1 MGNEVLIIALI
12 VLVVVFVFVL
22 PIVNKKRAE
31 GFDGGSGIDAYD
43 NLAGDQI
50 GYGELLQKKYNRL
63 SDTQDVTKRNFM
75 DAETQPEID
84 LASEQIKS
92 AMKTTNLEVDPKSK
106 TFIGSNPDVP
116 PETLAPVNQIV
127 LQAKKCEALNSRSN
141 CASLDDPNFKNCG
154 ICVKDRTTMFKPA
167 DGADPWK
174 HGGLLLIPEDKKKAE
189 MEQQGRP
196 GPVQYAPTVGDCPP
210 GYFFADRP
218 SCEKKANQL
227 DCAEAGENGGFNG
240 GLTSEKQKVIGSK
253 CANVPVAGADK
264 FIYDTRNRRFNVNL
278 RVLAPSG
285 TGITKVFVTDKAS
298 GAQLGYAMSDTP
310 GVEFVVAVKNVIEG
324 QQVNVSVEQEAPYRS
339 ASGKSEVFQYFFDNN
354 VKTNYAYNQT
364 IASSKKICE
373 RIGAR
378 LATAGEL
385 RQAQSDGAQACA
397 CGNTTTSNEY
407 PMQTFENRGF
417 CGNKGVNQCPT
428 DPNNSW
434 NRGQGHTWCYGI
446 KPPTSTNFQTFIAT
460 VESWFASLA
469 STPAN
474 PDQSNMPRI
483 WSKWGE
489 DYQAPFERGVV
500 MQWEHE
506 KDPKRMAQ
514 AFEPS
519 ITAVN
524 DMGPNTITTETL
536 SIKTFKLLRR
546 MGTFKSSAIIKS
558 PRPNKG
564 SPMLTNQFWI
574 WGNQAKNAFVK
585 FTAAIPG
592 TFLTPVYKEDNRI
605 ASRGQ
610 LILNKETF
618 NYMQV
623 NPCLKDGQNPGAY
636 GIECLATLFA
646 GAGGDL
652 RAGKLA
658 LLGDVDPYSGNSGR
672 GLMDLNKRGD
682 MDTIS
687 AYLTR
692 LYTIATTGRNEN
704 GMRVGGTNGKE
715 RARQINRAAQLMFGF
730 DITSPCEDVE
740 EDSQGNV
747 VIVPRTG
754 ALDADCLQYLW
765 MNAGTDKSR
774 GNEESARFAYPHRG
788 GVSATYT
795 RIEDRF
801 SGLLNTEGTPKK
813 RELNPFQTC
822 QPSGVMAPV
831 GANGKPIAQNI
842 SIANSKGGIAA
853 VQNFYDKIH
862 KDANYSPSSRDKDA
876 MAAHATA
883 VQQCY
888 GTTKAVSNVKPT
900 GCGVA
905 ARYVVILPSTAYPS
919 WQNYNMCIQLPQ
931 VQVFN
936 ADGVEIAKGKRT
948 QAATKWPDASSGSDT
963 AVNGKAYPHSH
974 NEGEYHDDCSS
985 PDQQYWL
992 VDLGAMTE
1000 ITQVKVFMRTDCCQ
1014 QRFVGM
1020 PIQLRDQ
1027 SNNIICQKHLGQGQW
1042 PDNPDNT
1049 YTVSFAAEDVKPTF
1063 KADDIKPGIVV
1074 TLLSATSW
1082 DRVLRHSGFAGW
1094 VHGPDQG
1101 TNNGYSPLQSRDAS
1115 FRITPGRNGKA
1126 GNISFE
1132 SVNFP
1137 GYYLRHSGFR
1147 MWLHWPDGS
1156 DLFNE
1161 DASFKAMPAINTDS
1175 TMVSFQ
1181 SANYPQYYLS
1191 AHRDMP
1197 DQAWITK
1204 TNGIHAAWDS
1214 QHHSWRVL
1222 PALSTA

>member
-22 PIVNKKRAE
+22 PMVNKKRAE
-31 GFDGGSGIDAYD
+31 GFEGGSGIDAYD
-43 NLAGDQI
+43 NLGGDPI
-50 GYGELLQKKYNRL
+50 SYGTLLQKKYNRM
-63 SDTQDVTKRNFM
+63 SDTLDVTKRNFM
-75 DAETQPEID
+75 NAETQPEID
-84 LASEQIKS
+84 LASEQIKT
-92 AMKTTNLEVDPKSK
+92 ALRTTNLEVDPSSK
-106 TFIGSNPDVP
+106 TLIGTNPDVP
-116 PETLAPVNQIV
+116 PETLAPINQIV
-127 LQAKKCEALNSRSN
+127 LEAKKCEALNSRSN
-141 CASLDDPNFKNCG
+141 CATLDDPNFQNCG

-174 HGGLLLIPEDKKKAE
+174 HGGLLMIPEDKKKAE

-196 GPVQYAPTVGDCPP
+196 GPVQYSPTVGDCPP
-210 GYFFADRP
+210 GYFFVDRA
-218 SCEKKANQL
+218 SCEKKSNQL

-253 CANVPVAGADK
+253 CANVPVSGADK
-264 FIYDTRNRRFNVNL
+264 FIYDTRDRRFNVNL

-298 GAQLGYAMSDTP
+298 GAQIGYAMSDTP
-310 GVEFVVAVKNVIEG
+310 GVEFVVTVNNVVEG

-339 ASGKSEVFQYFFDNN
+339 AAGKSEVFAYVYENN
-354 VKTNYAYNQT
+354 KNYNWAYNQT
-364 IASSKKICE
+364 IDSSKKICE

-378 LATAGEL
+378 LATEGEL
-385 RQAQSDGAQACA
+385 EQSQSDGAQFCG
-397 CGNTTTSNEY
+397 CGNTTSTSAY
-407 PMQTFENRGF
+407 PAQAFLKDGG
-417 CGNKGVNQCPT
+417 CGNKGVNQCGWT
-428 DPNNSW
+428 
-434 NRGQGHTWCYGI
+434 QGKGHSWCYGI
-446 KPPTSTNFQTFIAT
+446 KPPQSNNLQTFFAY
-460 VESWFASLA
+460 VANWFNTYGSK
-469 STPAN
+469 SN
-474 PDQSNMPRI
+474 PDQSNMPSI
-483 WSKWGE
+483 WSKWGP
-489 DYQAPFERGVV
+489 DYQAQFERGVV

-558 PRPNKG
+558 PRPSKG

-592 TFLTPVYKEDNRI
+592 TFLTPVYKEDNKV

-636 GIECLATLFA
+636 SIDCLATLFA

-687 AYLTR
+687 AYLTK
-692 LYTIATTGRNEN
+692 LYTIATTGRDEN

-715 RARQINRAAQLMFGF
+715 RAKKINKAAQLMFGF

-740 EDSQGNV
+740 EDSQGNI

-765 MNAGTDKSR
+765 MNAGTDKTR
-774 GNEESARFAYPHRG
+774 GNEESSRFAYPHRG

-822 QPSGVMAPV
+822 QPSGAMAPV

-842 SIANSKGGIAA
+842 SIANSKGGITA

-862 KDANYSPSSRDKDA
+862 KDANYSPSSTDKDA

-888 GTTKAVSNVKPT
+888 GTTKAVSIEKQT

-905 ARYVVILPSTAYPS
+905 ARYVVILPTGIYPA
-919 WQNYNMCIQLPQ
+919 WQNWNMCIMLPQ

-936 ADGVEIAKGKRT
+936 GDGIEIAKGKRT
-948 QAATKWPDASSGSDT
+948 QAATRWPWDSENVVGSAV
-963 AVNGKAYPHSH
+963 AVNGNAYPHSH
-974 NEGEYHDDCSS
+974 GEGEYHDDCSS
-985 PDQQYWL
+985 PDLQYWL
-992 VDLGAMTE
+992 VDLGSMVE
-1000 ITQVKVFMRTDCCQ
+1000 VSQVKVYMRTDCCQ
-1014 QRFVGM
+1014 GRYIAM

-1027 SNNIICQKHLGQGQW
+1027 SNNIICQKNLGQGQW

-1049 YTVSFAAEDVKPTF
+1049 YTVSFTADDVKPAF
-1063 KADDIKPGIVV
+1063 KAADIKPGIVIS
-1074 TLLSATSW
+1074 LLNAISW

-1101 TNNGYSPLQSRDAS
+1101 PNNGYSPLESRDAS
-1115 FRITPGRNGKA
+1115 FRIQPGRNGKA
-1126 GNISFE
+1126 DYISFE
-1132 SVNFP
+1132 SINYP

-1147 MWLHWPDGS
+1147 IWLHWPDGS
-1156 DLFNE
+1156 GLFNE
-1161 DASFKAMPAINTDS
+1161 DSSFKPIPAINSDA

-1181 SANYPQYYLS
+1181 SANFPEYYLS

-1204 TNGIHAAWDS
+1204 TNGIHAGWDN
-1214 QHHSWRVL
+1214 QHHSWRIIA
-1222 PALSTA
+1222 ALSTS